1 MFFLPDE
8 VVGHL
13 ESCGE
18 HHVVSGVPGKEPA
31 CRCRRC
37 KRLQCL
43 TPGSERSPGVGNG
56 NASPV
61 FLPGKFQGQRRLV
74 GYSPLRLQR
83 IRHNCAHTQSGV
95 PVFKNLSQISWLLP
109 HLNSVCLV
117 VLNINYLLPQKILFD
132 YRISIERGCVV
143 VIRRARNLGIKVSPC
158 SEFVVV
164 FQVSLSEKW
173 GNPIICR
180 VPLSSENNG
189 NIFKKERHACHC
201 KCQRYS

>member
-1 MFFLPDE
+1 MAMLLQYSCLENSRDSGGWWATVPCGCKDSDTTVRTRSLVCLFLKTFHKSVDYW
-8 VVGHL
+8 
-13 ESCGE
+13 
-18 HHVVSGVPGKEPA
+18 A
-31 CRCRRC
+31 
-37 KRLQCL
+37 
-43 TPGSERSPGVGNG
+43 
-56 NASPV
+56 
-61 FLPGKFQGQRRLV
+61 
-74 GYSPLRLQR
+74 
-83 IRHNCAHTQSGV
+83 
-95 PVFKNLSQISWLLP
+95 
-109 HLNSVCLV
+109 HLNSECLV

-143 VIRRARNLGIKVSPC
+143 VIRRARNLGIKVGPC

-189 NIFKKERHACHC
+189 NIFKKERHVCHC